1 MEMLSRAAFACAS
14 LVLMAMSVALVIYGG
29 VEVVMAGWSSWK
41 EAGTVLLAGIG
52 YVVIAMAVF
61 DVAKYFIEEEVIRGR
76 EMRTAAE
83 ARRSLTKFISTIVIA
98 IFIEGLVSVFQAS
111 KDSLPD
117 MIYPTALLLTAVII
131 VVGLGAY
138 QRLSADVEAKVEG
151 KEKEKPKA
159 R

>member
-1 MEMLSRAAFACAS
+1 M
-14 LVLMAMSVALVIYGG
+14 I
-29 VEVVMAGWSSWK
+29 
-41 EAGTVLLAGIG
+41 
-52 YVVIAMAVF
+52 
-61 DVAKYFIEEEVIRGR
+61 
-76 EMRTAAE
+76 
-83 ARRSLTKFISTIVIA
+83 
-98 IFIEGLVSVFQAS
+98 VFQAS

-131 VVGLGAY
+131 VVGLGVY